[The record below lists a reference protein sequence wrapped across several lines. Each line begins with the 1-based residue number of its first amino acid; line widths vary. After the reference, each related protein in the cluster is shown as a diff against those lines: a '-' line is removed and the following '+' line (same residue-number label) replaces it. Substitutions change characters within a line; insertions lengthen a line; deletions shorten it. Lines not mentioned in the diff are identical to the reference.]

1 MSKSTIFTLEVVSIC
16 VAIGALTALV
26 LAEVLA

>member
-1 MSKSTIFTLEVVSIC
+1 MSKSTLFTLEVVSIC
-16 VAIGALTALV
+16 APIGALTALV